1 AYITP
6 QNAEG
11 FVSVSYK
18 NFSHLKKNLQEFAKD
33 SVEIKDEH
41 FLNYTNEAGIVFLKS
56 SRIFALNTT
65 DKELAENSIS
75 NLEKTAEYRDVAIF
89 KTPKNLQLQI
99 FSPLFKVI
107 EPRLCCFLNN
117 FMIFGE
123 EQDLETLIADF
134 QNKNTL
140 ENQPNYQKSISRLAG
155 NSSLLAVSNTQALAS
170 DLPDLVSEKYQ
181 KSAKEINIGGYPLLA
196 LQFIQNSDFAHIH
209 LLLNQG
215 KVSETEEVKQNS
227 VIKLEA
233 DLGTEPVL
241 VENHDTHHPEIAVQ
255 DENNVLALYTAS
267 GNQLWNKKLDGRI
280 LGTIQQ
286 VDLYRNGNLQLIFV
300 TPHSLYLIDRNGHDV
315 KPFPVGF
322 HDEIT
327 QPLAIYDYDN
337 NRKYRFV
344 ITQNKELLMLNSDA
358 KTVRGF
364 RFGKASSEIAHSP
377 KHLRIEHKD
386 YIVFPEESGK
396 LDILNRK
403 GQIRIPVNEKLK
415 FSDNEWYQHSGDF
428 VSIDENG
435 KLINID
441 TNGHL
446 EYRNISKE
454 EEPKLAA
461 TAQILV
467 ILEGN
472 ILHINQKEV
481 TLDYGLYTAPK
492 IFEVRGKSLISITDL
507 QAKKVYVFDEKA
519 NLIPGFPMFGTSA
532 ADISNFD
539 GGKTELAVKGEDNSV
554 LIYSF

>member
-1 AYITP
+1 MAAADTTKTSLFLNSKLLQKEQKKIFKEPLFPFLKLSDWWELDFEKDEQNLFVNGIATWQKNSQKLLKIFQNVDPQPNRIAYITP

-33 SVEIKDEH
+33 SVEIKEEH

-99 FSPLFKVI
+99 FSPLFKVM
-107 EPRLCCFLNN
+107 EPQLCCFLNN

-140 ENQPNYQKSISRLAG
+140 ENQPNYQQSISRLAG

-181 KSAKEINIGGYPLLA
+181 KSAKEINVGGYPLLA

-215 KVSETEEVKQNS
+215 KVSETKEVKQNS

-267 GNQLWNKKLDGRI
+267 GTRLWNKKLDGRI

-315 KPFPVGF
+315 KPFPRRNF
-322 HDEIT
+322 KMKSRSLSPFTTTIIT
-327 QPLAIYDYDN
+327 VNIG
-337 NRKYRFV
+337 FV

-358 KTVRGF
+358 KTVTGF
-364 RFGKASSEIAHSP
+364 RFGKASSEIAQSP
-377 KHLRIEHKD
+377 KHLRIKNKD
-386 YIVFPEESGK
+386 YLVFPEESGK
-396 LDILNRK
+396 PGYSKQKRPNPHSCKRK
-403 GQIRIPVNEKLK
+403 I
-415 FSDNEWYQHSGDF
+415 
-428 VSIDENG
+428 
-435 KLINID
+435 
-441 TNGHL
+441 
-446 EYRNISKE
+446 
-454 EEPKLAA
+454 
-461 TAQILV
+461 
-467 ILEGN
+467 
-472 ILHINQKEV
+472 
-481 TLDYGLYTAPK
+481 K
-492 IFEVRGKSLISITDL
+492 IQR
-507 QAKKVYVFDEKA
+507 Q
-519 NLIPGFPMFGTSA
+519 
-532 ADISNFD
+532 
-539 GGKTELAVKGEDNSV
+539 
-554 LIYSF
+554 